1 LNSPAQR
8 RVNVKND
15 LPQALQILQ
24 KFKNHFL
31 LESPLTLTKVDLNNS
46 PLEGVTNVRCNHPPL
61 AGGSKLQSNF
71 GEGSKIF
78 LKVPKSKIAENGDYN
93 LSGDRYRIATDY
105 SKAKWKM
112 VELGEVCETSSGGTP
127 LKSKDEY
134 YENGCI
140 PWLRSGEVSQ
150 GSIIK
155 SEMLITELGL
165 KNSSAKIFPIN
176 TVLVAMYGATAGQVG
191 ILNLIAQPIKQSAEY
206 CQMKN

>member
-1 LNSPAQR
+1 
-8 RVNVKND
+8 
-15 LPQALQILQ
+15 
-24 KFKNHFL
+24 
-31 LESPLTLTKVDLNNS
+31 
-46 PLEGVTNVRCNHPPL
+46 
-61 AGGSKLQSNF
+61 
-71 GEGSKIF
+71 